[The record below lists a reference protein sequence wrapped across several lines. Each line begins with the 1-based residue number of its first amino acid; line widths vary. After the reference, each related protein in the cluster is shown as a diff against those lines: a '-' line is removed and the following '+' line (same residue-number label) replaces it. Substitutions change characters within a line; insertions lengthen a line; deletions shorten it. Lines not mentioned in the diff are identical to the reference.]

1 MGKPRATLARQELVI
16 MKVVWRNGSATVRDV
31 YEALREQRR
40 IAYTTVMT
48 TMNVL
53 ADKGYLHRALE
64 GRAYRYR
71 PAHPEDA
78 VVKSMVQEFIDR
90 VFDGASRPLFQHL
103 VEHERLTEAER
114 AELVRLIERME

>member
-1 MGKPRATLARQELVI
+1 
-16 MKVVWRNGSATVRDV
+16 MKVIWRNGSATVRDV

-103 VEHERLTEAER
+103 VERERLTEAER
-114 AELVRLIERME
+114 AELVRLIERTE

>member
-1 MGKPRATLARQELVI
+1 
-16 MKVVWRNGSATVRDV
+16 
-31 YEALREQRR
+31 
-40 IAYTTVMT
+40 MT

-71 PAHPEDA
+71 PAHSEDA

-103 VEHERLTEAER
+103 VEREPLTEAER
-114 AELVRLIERME
+114 RNWSA

>member
-1 MGKPRATLARQELVI
+1 
-16 MKVVWRNGSATVRDV
+16 MKVVWRSGSATVRDV

-53 ADKGYLHRALE
+53 ADKGYLRRTLE

-78 VVKSMVQEFIDR
+78 VVKSMVQEFVER
-90 VFDGASRPLFQHL
+90 VFDGASRPLLQHL

-114 AELVRLIERME
+114 AELLRLIGRMG

>member
-1 MGKPRATLARQELVI
+1 MDKPRATLARQELVI

-53 ADKGYLHRALE
+53 ADKGYLHRTLE

-90 VFDGASRPLFQHL
+90 VFDGASRPLLQHL
-103 VEHERLTEAER
+103 VERERLTETER

>member
-1 MGKPRATLARQELVI
+1 

-103 VEHERLTEAER
+103 VEREPLTEAER